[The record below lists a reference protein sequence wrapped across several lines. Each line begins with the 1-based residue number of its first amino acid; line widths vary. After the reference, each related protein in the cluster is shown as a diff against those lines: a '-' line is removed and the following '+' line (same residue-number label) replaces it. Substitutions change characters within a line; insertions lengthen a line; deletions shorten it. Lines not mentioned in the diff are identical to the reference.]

1 MPMRKELTLYSPTLR
16 LKTGELNGIKN
27 LREVIKDAIRPQF
40 IIPPSAERDLSHPEL
55 FDGLSCQ
62 QNLGSA
68 LAPFWRG
75 RCALLNPKYIYK
87 EYGEERV
94 AEWLPKLFEG
104 AREANVDAVPVA
116 SLPDLE
122 GTRFNGL
129 VRAMDSSKKLQLA
142 IALKADDLLDSQL
155 ATRMAAVLA
164 KLGIASDNCSIQID
178 FQGSY
183 FDEPDGVAEIIE
195 GAYEDI
201 QAMGTWETI
210 VFQGTSFPDVNP
222 ATHGTTVQVPRNEWI
237 AWKKGMSLSPS
248 TPESFVFGDY
258 AADSSK
264 MHFGKGGVAA
274 IRHYR
279 YTTPDCWIVAR
290 AAESGNDK
298 SRMQWVANQ
307 IIESGLFAG
316 RTFSQAD
323 QYIFDTAKG
332 DVGPGNSTTWRQVN
346 TTHHLT
352 RVVHDIALA
361 RGIVIDIPAEV
372 EESRQLDLLDA

>member
-1 MPMRKELTLYSPTLR
+1 MRKELTLYSPMLR
-16 LKTGELNGIKN
+16 LKTGELNGVAK
-27 LREVIKDAIRPQF
+27 LRDVIKDAIRPHF
-40 IIPPSAERDLSHPEL
+40 IIPPSAERDLSNPEL
-55 FDGLSCQ
+55 FDGLGDQ
-62 QNLGSA
+62 QNFGLA
-68 LAPFWRG
+68 LAPFWHG
-75 RCALLNPKYIYK
+75 RCALLNPRYIYK

-94 AEWLPKLFEG
+94 ADWLPKLFEG
-104 AREANVDAVPVA
+104 ARKANVDAVPVA

-122 GTRFNGL
+122 GTRFSGL
-129 VRAMDSSKKLQLA
+129 VKAIDSSRKLQLA

-155 ATRMAAVLA
+155 AARLATVLA

-210 VFQGTSFPDVNP
+210 VFQGTSFPEANP
-222 ATHGTTVQVPRNEWI
+222 ATHCTTIQVPRNEWL
-237 AWKKGMSLSPS
+237 AWRKAMSLSPS
-248 TPESFVFGDY
+248 TPKSFVFGDY

-264 MHFGKGGVAA
+264 MHFRKGGVAA

-279 YTTPDCWIVAR
+279 YTTPDSWLVAR
-290 AAESGNDK
+290 GAESGKDK
-298 SRMQWVANQ
+298 IRMQWVANQ
-307 IIESGLFAG
+307 IVESGRFAG
-316 RTFSQAD
+316 KSFSQAD
-323 QYIFDTAKG
+323 QYISDTAKG
-332 DVGPGNSTTWRQVN
+332 NAGPGTATTWRQVN

-372 EESRQLDLLDA
+372 EESRQLNLLDA